1 MTSTSNARAK
11 PGIQL
16 NPMNPPNRWSAEDET
31 YLRNA
36 YGVLTNAAIA
46 QKLGRTVTGIEAKIK
61 RLMISTTATATG
73 TSTSTAASN
82 TRPATTK
89 ATHLQRGRPAPIRSN
104 GLHSIVPA
112 KTSVHGKVLIS
123 PVPSQAEL
131 AARRKSERLELA
143 SSTMPIRNSTVT
155 GTKPY
160 TCPELGRNPG
170 IADARFAAYALPS
183 RVGNRRFYPDGRV
196 EAVA

>member
-1 MTSTSNARAK
+1 MTSSSTSNVRTK

-36 YGVLTNAAIA
+36 YGIFTTESIA

-73 TSTSTAASN
+73 TSTAASS

-112 KTSVHGKVLIS
+112 KTSAHGKVLIS

-143 SSTMPIRNSTVT
+143 SSTMPIRNSTST
-155 GTKPY
+155 ASKPY

-183 RVGNRRFYPDGRV
+183 RVGNRLHYPDGRV
-196 EAVA
+196 EVVG